1 METVCFEYAN
11 ISEYL
16 LSLKDLKIKFDKIMA
31 NIQKYE
37 EFIMKSH

>member
-16 LSLKDLKIKFDKIMA
+16 LGLKDLKIKFDKIMA